1 MEPQRITVDTTLLEK
16 HNLTAAEFIIILAA
30 LWKVDL
36 DEAAH
41 NMIRMG
47 TARVELGLVLPNQIA
62 IDRFYATLADSATP
76 QISEEELDDLVQKM
90 KAVYPK
96 GKKPGTDQYWADGPQ
111 LLKERLRMFI
121 RKYGE
126 YKAKDILEA
135 TQRYVEEMRDNPY
148 MRTLRNFIYKD
159 EASRDGVNALSD
171 LYNYLE
177 HKEEVSDAPQSEWTA
192 QVK

>member
-1 MEPQRITVDTTLLEK
+1 MEPQRIIVDTTLLEK

-76 QISEEELDDLVQKM
+76 QISEEELDALVQ
-90 KAVYPK
+90 
-96 GKKPGTDQYWADGPQ
+96 
-111 LLKERLRMFI
+111 R
-121 RKYGE
+121 
-126 YKAKDILEA
+126 
-135 TQRYVEEMRDNPY
+135 
-148 MRTLRNFIYKD
+148 
-159 EASRDGVNALSD
+159 
-171 LYNYLE
+171 
-177 HKEEVSDAPQSEWTA
+177 
-192 QVK
+192 